1 MSEPK
6 ITIIILHWR
15 TYDLTTQCLNSLA
28 ESSYANYQVYVVD
41 NGSQDGSLE
50 RLQEAYPW
58 IQTYSYQQN
67 LGFAAGMNP
76 AIKRAFEQQSDYV
89 LLLNSDV
96 LVPPDLLQELATAAE
111 ANPQIGIL
119 SPKTLWKGRE
129 EYLAGLGCRV
139 RAFDL
144 ELIGWDVLDQPT
156 TSREPVVI
164 ESAFGSAMFLSRR
177 MIEQV
182 GLFDER
188 FFFYYEDIDLCLRA
202 REHGFL
208 AAYLPHVAV
217 RHVVS
222 GSVRSVRGLRDF
234 YMARS
239 RQLFFRKYRRG
250 LWRLG
255 YICSEAYN
263 LLYTIYIRLKEGSPS
278 NALGY
283 CAGGLAG
290 LIMPVEVPSQ
300 RDQIVL
306 Q

>member
-1 MSEPK
+1 
-6 ITIIILHWR
+6 LHWR
-15 TYDLTTQCLNSLA
+15 TYNLTTQCLDSLA
-28 ESSYANYQVYVVD
+28 ESNYANYQVYVID

-58 IQTYSYQQN
+58 VQTYSYQQN

-76 AIKRAFEQQSDYV
+76 AMRRALEQGSDYV

-96 LVPPDLLQELATAAE
+96 LVPPELLQELAAAAE

-144 ELIGWDVLDQPT
+144 ELIGWDVLDQPS

-177 MIEQV
+177 MLERV

-202 REHGFL
+202 KEHGFL

-217 RHVVS
+217 RHAVS
-222 GSVRSVRGLRDF
+222 ASVRSVRGLRDF

-283 CAGGLAG
+283 FAGVLTG
-290 LIMPVEVPSQ
+290 LIMPVEAPLH
-300 RDQIVL
+300 RDQTTL